1 MPTIIIKY
9 LPIDVKQAGTNSE
22 EMESVISSPWTGS
35 QAGSRSAGR
44 GEGGPGGS
52 QAACNS
58 ADTIG
63 NLCATVEMTWRT
75 KYFGRNGSKMTIAGT
90 AETTEGRKPHYN
102 NEIRGKPGKGGV
114 IGRQNQATNP
124 AKTTA
129 EDRQE
134 VDEVQRIHS

>member
-1 MPTIIIKY
+1 
-9 LPIDVKQAGTNSE
+9 
-22 EMESVISSPWTGS
+22 MESVISSPWTGS

-44 GEGGPGGS
+44 GEGGPGDS

-90 AETTEGRKPHYN
+90 AETTDQWEGRKPHYN
-102 NEIRGKPGKGGV
+102 NEIRGKPGKGGRDWPSKP
-114 IGRQNQATNP
+114 G
-124 AKTTA
+124 
-129 EDRQE
+129 
-134 VDEVQRIHS
+134 H